1 MQITATGVEYSGLV
15 TSAWLEELGHRVTW
29 IHTQKEKIIHNDVIE
44 CTKRTF
50 PVGTNDVIQ
59 PIIERSK
66 PPNLPV
72 KNGH

>member
-1 MQITATGVEYSGLV
+1 MV
-15 TSAWLEELGHRVTW
+15 TCRDIPKQE
-29 IHTQKEKIIHNDVIE
+29 IIQHDVIV
-44 CTKRTF
+44 CAKATL

>member
-1 MQITATGVEYSGLV
+1 MQITAAGVENAGLV
-15 TSAWLEELGHRVTW
+15 TSAWIEELGQMVTCRD
-29 IHTQKEKIIHNDVIE
+29 IPKQEIIQHDVIVRAKA
-44 CTKRTF
+44 TL